1 MLETRLDEEPARMPR
16 SARDTAEQRTSAS
29 TVDRALDVLLLFS
42 SVRATTLGVSEIAQE
57 LGMSKPAVHRVLTTL
72 RSRNLVELDEES
84 RRYSLG
90 LLAVSMGLRYQRG
103 LVAADAAVPALR
115 PLSDECQE
123 TTTLSVRS
131 GDRRYYVEQVTPDRP
146 VVMMV
151 QLAVPFPLHAGASSK
166 AILAFLPDELR
177 DRYLTGRLDAVTPQ
191 TRTDPRGLRRELDEI
206 RERGYAHSSS
216 ERQAGA
222 AAVAAPILKGGEVV
236 AAMSVCGP
244 EARFDPDADA
254 HAERL
259 LSTVRRITA
268 ELDGVA

>member
-1 MLETRLDEEPARMPR
+1 MLDFRVDEEPARMPKI
-16 SARDTAEQRTSAS
+16 AEPRASAS

-57 LGMSKPAVHRVLTTL
+57 LGMSKPAVHRVLTSL

-103 LVAADAAVPALR
+103 LVAADAAIPALR

-166 AILAFLPDELR
+166 AILAFLPEAQR
-177 DRYLTGRLDAVTPQ
+177 ERYLTGRLDPVTPQ
-191 TRTDPRGLRRELDEI
+191 TRTDPRSLRRELEQI
-206 RERGYAHSSS
+206 RAQGYARSSS
-216 ERQAGA
+216 ERQTGA
-222 AAVAAPILKGGEVV
+222 AAVAAPIRKGGEVV

-244 EARFDPDADA
+244 EARFDADA

-259 LSTVRRITA
+259 LAAVARITA
-268 ELDGVA
+268 ELDAAA

>member
-1 MLETRLDEEPARMPR
+1 MSAEEPPRMPSR
-16 SARDTAEQRTSAS
+16 AGATTEPRASAS

-42 SVRATTLGVSEIAQE
+42 SVRAATLGVSEIAQE
-57 LGMSKPAVHRVLTTL
+57 LGMSKPAVHRVLTSL

-103 LVAADAAVPALR
+103 LVAAEAAIPALR
-115 PLSDECQE
+115 PLSEACRE

-166 AILAFLPDELR
+166 AILAFLPEEQR
-177 DRYLTGRLDAVTPQ
+177 HRYLTGPLEPVTPQ

-206 RERGYAHSSS
+206 RARGYAVSSS

-244 EARFDPDADA
+244 EARFAPHFEA

-259 LSTVRRITA
+259 LGTAARIAA
-268 ELDGVA
+268 ELDGAA